1 MAIVNGV
8 EVLNGDGEIE
18 VCEALH
24 ISESRTYAVIQH
36 VYEGEFRVVSVSL
49 YGLVPIDRPAL
60 GLAPSQGLSWEQ
72 ALAQIA
78 SLEGKT

>member
-8 EVLNGDGEIE
+8 EVKTEDGNIE

-24 ISESRTYAVIQH
+24 ISESR
-36 VYEGEFRVVSVSL
+36 VYCIIKPWLDDEFRVVSVPL
-49 YGLVPIDRPAL
+49 MGMVPIDRSAL
-60 GLAPSQGLSWEQ
+60 GLGMNRGLSWEQ

>member
-24 ISESRTYAVIQH
+24 ISESRVYVIIKPWLDD
-36 VYEGEFRVVSVSL
+36 EFRVVSVPL
-49 YGLVPIDRPAL
+49 HGLVPIDRTAL